1 MSERLA
7 FGVSVVALVTVTGLF
22 AVGVAVWTSNRRR
35 ARRTGHDDEHR
46 TPRWLRLA
54 TVGCSLLMALS
65 ELCLFAGRRDFMSG
79 VSCVLW
85 IVVSALYVA
94 RYRIERKNEGR
105 DR

>member
-7 FGVSVVALVTVTGLF
+7 FGVSVVALVTVAG
-22 AVGVAVWTSNRRR
+22 
-35 ARRTGHDDEHR
+35 
-46 TPRWLRLA
+46 
-54 TVGCSLLMALS
+54 
-65 ELCLFAGRRDFMSG
+65 LFAGRRDFMSG

-85 IVVSALYVA
+85 IVVSALYVV